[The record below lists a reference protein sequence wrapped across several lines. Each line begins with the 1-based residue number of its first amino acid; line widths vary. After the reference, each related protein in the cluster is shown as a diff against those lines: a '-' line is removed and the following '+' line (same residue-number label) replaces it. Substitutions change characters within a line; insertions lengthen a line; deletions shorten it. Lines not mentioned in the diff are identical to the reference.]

1 MSFPID
7 CPEFSAGAMRR
18 ANVLCKSLSTV
29 ESLGS
34 VNFIGSD
41 KTGTL
46 TQNRMSVANIA
57 LGAGHR
63 TFTTEKA
70 NEESQR
76 GNEEVLAFA
85 AMAGMCNDA
94 VFEAQATDTP
104 VESRK
109 VNGDA
114 TGIFFEIAMLIDFDG
129 RSRHRPSSVC

>member
-1 MSFPID
+1 
-7 CPEFSAGAMRR
+7 MRR

-46 TQNRMSVANIA
+46 TQNRMSAVNIA

-63 TFTTEKA
+63 LFTVEKA
-70 NEESQR
+70 RGESQG
-76 GNEEVLAFA
+76 GNEEVLALA

-94 VFEAQATDTP
+94 VFEAHEKDTP
-104 VESRK
+104 VELRK

-114 TGIFFEIAMLIDFDG
+114 TGKIPNSADSEPILNY
-129 RSRHRPSSVC
+129 SRYWSPQIR